1 MIDNP
6 LLKRS
11 QTVFID
17 GAWRSGNGPALTV
30 INPSNGDVVAEI
42 PTGSAT
48 DVQAAASAAANAFP
62 AWKATPS
69 ATRATYLHGFAK
81 GLTDRQDQLVDVQ
94 MTVSGKPRF
103 EAEIDVGDAIA
114 CFEYYAGLAYT
125 LDAAQN
131 TPVAHAGGDHVGRV
145 RHEPIGPV
153 GMIVPWNF
161 PLVTSAW
168 KLAPALA
175 AGCTAVMKTSEM
187 TPLIELAYADIASE
201 IGVPAGVLNILTGAA
216 DVGIAITSAP
226 EFRKVSFTG
235 SNMVGAKVMQ
245 AVSKRCLPIAL
256 ELGGKSPIIVTED
269 ADLET
274 AVEAVLGGVLFNAGQ
289 ICSATSRLIVHADI
303 EAALIDGLIARF
315 NAIQVSSPY
324 DDGCDM
330 GPITIRQQFNTVRR
344 YLDRARA
351 DGLDCVTG
359 GDVVADGPG
368 NFIQPTIYRNVPFD
382 NPIWLEEIFGP
393 VLVTTTFRTDEEAL
407 RLANDT
413 HYGLVGSVIC
423 RNPTRGN
430 ILCDGIEA
438 GQIWLNT
445 PQIVYPD
452 SAWGGFKSSGIG
464 RELGPWGL
472 SGFQGV
478 KHVTSPQN
486 S

>member
-1 MIDNP
+1 MTDNP

-11 QTVFID
+11 KTIFID
-17 GAWRSGNGPALTV
+17 GTWRDGKGAALTV
-30 INPSNGDVVAEI
+30 INPSNNEVVATFPGGGTE
-42 PTGSAT
+42 
-48 DVQAAASAAANAFP
+48 DVQAAAKAAANAFP
-62 AWKATPS
+62 HWKTTPS
-69 ATRATYLHGFAK
+69 ATRATYLRGIAK
-81 GLTDRQDQLVDVQ
+81 CLTERQDHLVDVQ
-94 MTVSGKPRF
+94 MTVSGKPRL

-114 CFEYYAGLAYT
+114 CFEYYAGLADT
-125 LDAAQN
+125 LDVAQN
-131 TPVAHAGGDHVGRV
+131 TSVAHAGDEHDGRV

-187 TPLIELAYADIASE
+187 TPLIELAYGDIASE
-201 IGVPAGVLNILTGAA
+201 IGLPAGVLNIVTGAA

-226 EFRKVSFTG
+226 ELRKVSFTG
-235 SNMVGAKVMQ
+235 SNMVGAKVMK
-245 AVSKRCLPIAL
+245 AVSNRCLPIAL

-274 AVEAVLGGVLFNAGQ
+274 AIEAVLGGVLFNAGQ
-289 ICSATSRLIVHADI
+289 ICSATSRLIVHEDI
-303 EAALIDGLIARF
+303 ETALIDGLVARF
-315 NAIQVSSPY
+315 KATQVSSPF

-330 GPITIRQQFNTVRR
+330 GPITTRQQFETVRG

-359 GDVVADGPG
+359 GDVIPDGQG
-368 NFIQPTIYRNVPFD
+368 NFIKPTIFRNVPHD
-382 NPIWLEEIFGP
+382 NPIWSEEIFGP
-393 VLVTTTFRTDEEAL
+393 VLATTTFRTDEEAL
-407 RLANDT
+407 RIANDT

-423 RNPTRGN
+423 GDQTRGN

-486 S
+486 N